1 MNGNNNI
8 NNLKSGRIEYIDA
21 LRGFTM
27 ILVVLQHV
35 GAFCWQINGISI
47 HQYLS
52 QIRMPMFF
60 FISGFVLFKTNVIW
74 DTKQIVS
81 FFHKKI
87 PVQLLSPFLFFS
99 LFVFTSKGSLYDTII
114 LDASKMGYWFTFV
127 LFIYYLIYASI
138 RFCIRN
144 KWADI
149 ILILIGCLLYPI
161 IMPEIYNSLPF
172 SDEVKGFLCI
182 PNWHYFLFFVLGT
195 LTKKHFTKFERL
207 LDQTHLIAV
216 CVILYFLING
226 YMDLLPIDKHFVAHA
241 MTFPG
246 LIILFSFF
254 RNKQLYFS
262 KETFLGRS
270 LQYIGRRTLDIY
282 LIHFFLLPKGLNF
295 ITLFNDHP
303 MPIIEATISFIIA
316 LIIVAACL
324 LISNIIRLSPF
335 LAHWVF
341 GAKYPTNKP

>member
-1 MNGNNNI
+1 MSMNSNNNI
-8 NNLKSGRIEYIDA
+8 NNLNRGRIEYIDA
-21 LRGFTM
+21 MRGFTM

-35 GAFCWQINGISI
+35 GTFCWKINGVSI
-47 HQYLS
+47 HPYLS

-60 FISGFVLFKTNVIW
+60 FISGFVLFKANVIW
-74 DTKQIVS
+74 DSKQMIS
-81 FFHKKI
+81 FFRKKI

-99 LFVFTSKGSLYDTII
+99 LFVFISKESLFNTIL

-127 LFIYYLIYASI
+127 LFIYYIIYASI

-144 KWADI
+144 KWSDI

-161 IMPEIYNSLPF
+161 IMPTIYNSLPL
-172 SDEVKGFLCI
+172 SDEIKGFLCI

-195 LTKKHFTKFERL
+195 LTKKHFTIFERL
-207 LDQTHLIAV
+207 LDKTHLIAV
-216 CVILYFLING
+216 CIILYFLING
-226 YMDLLPIDKHFVAHA
+226 YADLLPIDKHIVAHA
-241 MTFPG
+241 MAFPG
-246 LIILFSFF
+246 LIILFYFF

-262 KETFLGRS
+262 KGTFIGRS

-295 ITLFNDHP
+295 ITLFNDYP
-303 MPIIEATISFIIA
+303 MPIIEATASLIIA

-324 LISNIIRLSPF
+324 LLGNIIRLSPL
-335 LAHWVF
+335 LAHWLF
-341 GAKYPTNKP
+341 GAKV